1 MLINYFSLTFIF
13 NKNGNGIK
21 RNAIKATIA
30 NASTYEYMSMGWW
43 EHYQDKN
50 LLTLLQTVY
59 EKNYDLKNT
68 ALKIKENEQVVKM
81 QFAEELPFAN
91 FSGEIYRNLKAPRQQ
106 FGNMQIPN
114 YSQNN
119 YNLPITVGYE
129 IDIWGKNRLKTK
141 SKKQQLEIIKQAER
155 ATYISLT
162 SNFATDYF
170 NLIKA
175 DKMNELQTE
184 LVKVQE
190 DILNKVTEKYKIGL
204 CPINEVLEQEKLLN
218 LFKEEKNIHEKTKEV
233 LINSMRVY
241 LSDVDGEI
249 SRNKYENVKMLNN
262 LPTEYSTD
270 VITHRPDYLQ
280 EEANLKRIGFD
291 VRVAKREFLPT
302 FTIFGQVG
310 LNAYTLNTLFNSPSQ
325 FLNAGI
331 LPNWDLFSGGQKKAN
346 LKLKKY
352 QYEQALNE
360 YQKTYLVGIKEM
372 NSGLVEYKTAEKN
385 YQEALKKITTERKI
399 YNLAKDKTKIGAAS
413 NLDELLAKEMYLIAE
428 KEIVSNKIDT
438 IISTIG
444 LYKAS
449 GGVDLYKL
457 NEKI

>member
-1 MLINYFSLTFIF
+1 MKRFLATLFFTLLLCLSLF
-13 NKNGNGIK
+13 
-21 RNAIKATIA
+21 AQAT
-30 NASTYEYMSMGWW
+30 ASTYDYMNMDWW
-43 EHYQDKN
+43 KRFDDDN
-50 LLTLLQTVY
+50 LLSLMQTVY
-59 EKNYDLKNT
+59 DNNYDLKNT
-68 ALKIKENEQVVKM
+68 SLKIKENEQIVKM
-81 QFAEELPFAN
+81 QFAQELPFAN
-91 FSGEIYRNLKAPRQQ
+91 FSGDIYRNLRAPRQQ
-106 FGNMQIPN
+106 FGSLKIPN

-190 DILNKVTEKYKIGL
+190 DVLNKVTEKYRIGL
-204 CPINEVLEQEKLLN
+204 CSINDVLEQEKLLN
-218 LFKEEKNIHEKTKEV
+218 LFKEENNIHTKTKEV

-241 LSDVDGEI
+241 LSEADGDI
-249 SRNKYENVKMLNN
+249 ARSNYEEVKVLNN
-262 LPTEYSTD
+262 IPTEYSTD
-270 VITHRPDYLQ
+270 VITNRPDYLQ

-291 VRVAKREFLPT
+291 VRVAKKEFLPT
-302 FTIFGQVG
+302 FTIFGQFG
-310 LNAYTLNTLFNSPSQ
+310 LNAYRLSSLFNSPSQ

-346 LKLKKY
+346 LKLKKF

-360 YQKTYLVGIKEM
+360 YQKTYLEGIKEM
-372 NSGLVEYKTAEKN
+372 NSSLVEYKTAEKN
-385 YQEALKKITTERKI
+385 YQEALKKINTERKI
-399 YNLAKDKTKIGAAS
+399 YNLAKDKTKIGSAS

-457 NEKI
+457 NEKL

>member
-1 MLINYFSLTFIF
+1 MHSNSFYFSLTFIF

-30 NASTYEYMSMGWW
+30 NASTYEYMSMDWW

-91 FSGEIYRNLKAPRQQ
+91 FSGEIYRNLRAPRQQ

-249 SRNKYENVKMLNN
+249 VRNKYENVKMLNN

-291 VRVAKREFLPT
+291 VRVAKREF
-302 FTIFGQVG
+302 
-310 LNAYTLNTLFNSPSQ
+310 
-325 FLNAGI
+325 

>member
-1 MLINYFSLTFIF
+1 MKKFFTSIIFSLFLSLNLF
-13 NKNGNGIK
+13 MQ
-21 RNAIKATIA
+21 A
-30 NASTYEYMSMGWW
+30 NASAYDYMNMSWW
-43 EHYQDKN
+43 EHFEDKQ
-50 LLTLLQTVY
+50 LLALMQTLY

-91 FSGEIYRNLKAPRQQ
+91 FSGEIYRNLRAPRQQ
-106 FGNMQIPN
+106 FGAMQIPN

-162 SNFATDYF
+162 SNFATDYY

-175 DKMNELQTE
+175 DTLNEIQTE

-190 DILNKVTEKYKIGL
+190 EVLNKTTEKYKIGL
-204 CPINEVLEQEKLLN
+204 CTVNEVLEQEKLLT
-218 LFKEEKNIHEKTKEV
+218 LFKEENNLHEKTKDV
-233 LINSMRVY
+233 LINSMKVY
-241 LSDVDGEI
+241 LSDINEEI
-249 SRNKYENVKMLNN
+249 SRNKFENIKLINN
-262 LPTEYSTD
+262 IPTEYSTEI
-270 VITHRPDYLQ
+270 ITHRPDYLQ

-291 VRVAKREFLPT
+291 VRVAKKEFLPT

-310 LNAYTLNTLFNSPSQ
+310 LNAYTLSTLFNSPSQ

-331 LPNWDLFSGGQKKAN
+331 LPNWDLFSGGQKKAF
-346 LKLKKY
+346 LKLKKF

-360 YQKTYLVGIKEM
+360 YQKTYIVGIKDM
-372 NSGLVEYKTAEKN
+372 NTGLVEYKTAQTN
-385 YQEALKKITTERKI
+385 YQEAQKRINTERKI
-399 YNLAKDKTKIGAAS
+399 YTLAKDKTKIGASS

-428 KEIVSNKIDT
+428 KEFVSSKIDT

-449 GGVDLYKL
+449 GGIDLYKL